1 MIEYLKT
8 FFTFPWVGAGWML
21 VFVAFVAGVIALV
34 AVIKKD
40 VPGITDPLGELKTFL
55 DRDYLLFCLFQQ
67 ILSVTVFY
75 WSQYFGM
82 SFQAAQVTGA
92 LAFGVVGHFL
102 NRGLMGWCTAMA
114 FAYLAMWSVFHN
126 LPILW
131 IGHFFLS
138 KVYRRFTPETFNEGM
153 RVWFFQWKTK

>member
-1 MIEYLKT
+1 MIAYVKT
-8 FFTFPWVGAGWML
+8 FITFPWVGIGWML
-21 VFVAFVAGVIALV
+21 LFVAFVAAVLVLVALV
-34 AVIKKD
+34 KKD
-40 VPGITDPLGELKTFL
+40 VPPVTDIRGELKAFI
-55 DRDYLLFCLFQQ
+55 DKNYFWFCLLQQ
-67 ILSVTVFY
+67 FISITVFY

-114 FAYLAMWSVFHN
+114 FAYLAIWSEFHN

-131 IGHFFLS
+131 LGHFVLS
-138 KVYRRFTPETFNEGM
+138 KFFRRFTPATFNEGM
-153 RVWFFQWKTK
+153 RVWFFK